1 MGPHPTASSLLASG
15 GSAPGLGPGEF
26 GVAAKSWMESL
37 GRSVLPRE
45 PENLSGAPGTKP
57 FSNPFLTVGGWGKWE
72 VSGDRCLGVLVKDSL
87 RRKETFLTSGSSQ
100 STPSLLPSHHC
111 KHYVA
116 H

>member
-72 VSGDRCLGVLVKDSL
+72 VSGEQMFGG
-87 RRKETFLTSGSSQ
+87 SGQRQ
-100 STPSLLPSHHC
+100 S
-111 KHYVA
+111 
-116 H
+116 